1 MKMKKTISA
10 VILALMCGA
19 GTASAAEALN
29 VCKASVGYEGVF
41 AGNVLQGLSTRYWFT
56 KNIGSELNVYYGSVG
71 VDSDSEGIDAKGDLF
86 LASAKVLYAP
96 VVKDHSKF
104 YLGLE
109 GGIGSIGAKNDGD
122 DVLPGSLTVYTYGP
136 LVGAEFSFAEIPEL
150 GINWE
155 VGYKFH
161 NVNYSHNDT
170 DIDVNLNG
178 TYVSLGAHYY
188 F

>member
-1 MKMKKTISA
+1 MKKTISA
-10 VILALMCGA
+10 VILALICGA
-19 GTASAAEALN
+19 GSASAAEPLN
-29 VCKASVGYEGVF
+29 VRKASVGYEGVF
-41 AGNVLQGLSTRYWFT
+41 AGNVLQGISSRYWFT
-56 KNIGSELNVYYGSVG
+56 KNVGSELNVFYGSVG
-71 VDSDSEGIDAKGDLF
+71 VDSATEDIDIKGDLF

-104 YLGLE
+104 YLGFE
-109 GGIGSIGAKNDGD
+109 GGIGSIGAKKD
-122 DVLPGSLTVYTYGP
+122 DKNVLPGDISVYTYGP
-136 LVGAEFSFAEIPEL
+136 LVGAEFNFAEIPEL
-150 GINWE
+150 GLNWE

-161 NVNYSHNDT
+161 NANYSDDSR